1 MSDIIL
7 TVITI
12 LGAVLTLGGLAYGAR
27 KLSREYRELG
37 QKLTDAGAI
46 SGDQSVPKEERDARR
61 HAILPPTSSWGDIEY
76 FREWVRYFILQQAV
90 TGLGWPAA
98 LTASGVVLS
107 TVASAWSV
115 WV

>member
-1 MSDIIL
+1 MSNIIL

-27 KLSREYRELG
+27 KLSSEYKELG
-37 QKLTDAGAI
+37 RKLDEVANI
-46 SGDQSVPKEERDARR
+46 SQDSSLTSEEKEARR
-61 HAILPPTSSWGDIEY
+61 NATLPITSNWDDVTY

-107 TVASAWSV
+107 TVASTWSV
-115 WV
+115 WL

>member
-27 KLSREYRELG
+27 KLAREYKELG
-37 QKLTDAGAI
+37 QKLDAVAAI
-46 SGDQSVPKEERDARR
+46 AADPALDEDERQARR
-61 HAILPPTSSWGDIEY
+61 NAVLPPTSSWGDIQY
-76 FREWVRYFILQQAV
+76 FREWVRYFILQQAAS
-90 TGLGWPAA
+90 GLGWPAA

-107 TVASAWSV
+107 TAASAWSV

>member
-1 MSDIIL
+1 MHDIIL

-12 LGAVLTLGGLAYGAR
+12 FGAVLTLGGLAYGAR
-27 KLSREYRELG
+27 KLTLEYKDLERKLDEVANIAVDPSLTEDDRE
-37 QKLTDAGAI
+37 
-46 SGDQSVPKEERDARR
+46 ARR
-61 HAILPPTSSWGDIEY
+61 NGVLPLTSTWNDTLY

-90 TGLGWPAA
+90 SGLGWPVA
-98 LTASGVVLS
+98 LTASGVILS